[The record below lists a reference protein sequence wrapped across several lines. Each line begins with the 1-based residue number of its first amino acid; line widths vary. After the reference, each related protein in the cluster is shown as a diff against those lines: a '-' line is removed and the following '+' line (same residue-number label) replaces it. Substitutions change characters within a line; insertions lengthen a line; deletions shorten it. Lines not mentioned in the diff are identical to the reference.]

1 MGYVFFMRPFIPSLF
16 ASVVFHECAEW
27 DIHGD
32 MSEMLLEWKTCFQSD
47 THAKRT
53 KKIPF
58 SGISDYASLQLGKL
72 FRKGLTRRGVG

>member
-1 MGYVFFMRPFIPSLF
+1 MRPFIPSLL

-47 THAKRT
+47 THTKRT
-53 KKIPF
+53 KKYHFQVSVTMSRF
-58 SGISDYASLQLGKL
+58 SLGNCSVKDL
-72 FRKGLTRRGVG
+72 HREELDDV